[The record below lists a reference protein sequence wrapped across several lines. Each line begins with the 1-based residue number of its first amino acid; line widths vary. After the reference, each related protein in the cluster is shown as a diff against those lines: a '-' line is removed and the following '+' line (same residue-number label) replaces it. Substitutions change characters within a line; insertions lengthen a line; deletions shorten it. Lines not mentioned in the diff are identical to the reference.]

1 MSQLALFA
9 DPAAKQRKVA
19 KPPPSNWRCLYC
31 RRGYVAAI
39 DYQPDAA
46 ACPACG
52 ADLEETP

>member
-9 DPAAKQRKVA
+9 DPAATPHIPGPARHG
-19 KPPPSNWRCLYC
+19 WRCTYC